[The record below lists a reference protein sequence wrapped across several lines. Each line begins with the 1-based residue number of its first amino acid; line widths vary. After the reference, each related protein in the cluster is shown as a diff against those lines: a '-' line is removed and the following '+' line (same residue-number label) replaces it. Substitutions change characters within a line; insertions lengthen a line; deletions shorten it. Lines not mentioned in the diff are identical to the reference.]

1 MENYKV
7 HSTRPNPM
15 PKALPE
21 KVAQKMIEQ
30 DRVLSLLD
38 IEIEQVDIG
47 FARASMKITKE
58 MLNGFNIAHGG
69 MTFSLADTAFAYA
82 CNSRN
87 QLTVAASAKVKFLKM
102 VRLGDKLTATA
113 KERAISGKKGIYDVR
128 VENQNGELVALF
140 EGKSHALDE
149 KVDCGL

>member
-1 MENYKV
+1 M
-7 HSTRPNPM
+7 HSTQHNPM
-15 PKALPE
+15 PKALSE
-21 KVAQKMIEQ
+21 RVAKKMIEH

-38 IEIEQVDIG
+38 IEIEQVDVG
-47 FARASMKITKE
+47 YARASMKITTE

-87 QLTVAASAKVKFLKM
+87 QLTVAASAKVKFVKM
-102 VRLGDKLTATA
+102 VRVGDKITATA
-113 KERAISGKKGIYDVR
+113 NERSINGKKGIYDVR
-128 VENQNGELVALF
+128 VENQNGELVAIF

>member
-1 MENYKV
+1 
-7 HSTRPNPM
+7 M

-21 KVAQKMIEQ
+21 RVAKKMIEQ

-38 IEIEQVDIG
+38 IEIEEVDAG
-47 FARASMKITKE
+47 FAKASMKITKE

-87 QLTVAASAKVKFLKM
+87 QLTVAAFAKIKFVKM

-113 KERAISGKKGIYDVR
+113 EERSLNGKKGIYDVR
-128 VENQNGELVALF
+128 VENQNGELVAAF